1 MNAPHGA
8 AGAFDHGGSR
18 ASLAGW
24 ALGLIGLALSA
35 CVLLLAPAVAS
46 ASGGPTSTVQAPT
59 LSQSFPSTWVAHGGT
74 IASNFTLSNPNQAT
88 DFAATSFSDTL
99 PPGLVLANPVGAS
112 GTCLSLSEG
121 IVSGSPGARQF
132 QLSGASLPSS
142 SSCTL
147 TINVVGTVSGRQTNT
162 TKAPT
167 ASYLDQASQ
176 VQTISG
182 LPALA
187 SLIVLFGPKLHVA
200 FAAPTIAL
208 HGVTTLRIKL
218 RNPSLN
224 PVALTGVTFTD
235 QLPANLAVASP
246 SSSQNTCGGTWQIAA
261 GSSTVQLSG
270 GTIARATECSLTVD
284 VVANSEGLARDL
296 AGAASSENGG
306 AGNGAEASVV
316 VVRPPTIAVQMQRWV
331 YQGGTVRVRF
341 TMTNLNSAANL
352 NILVFYVRLSPKLT
366 VAADPN
372 VVSDCAGASV
382 TAQPGQNTMRFLNG
396 QLPAASTCQVTVT
409 LRAGGLGVKR
419 VETSRVAAIGTVPGN
434 RAVGQLTVV
443 TCHNH

>member
-35 CVLLLAPAVAS
+35 CALLLAPAVAS
-46 ASGGPTSTVQAPT
+46 ASAAGPTSTVQAPA
-59 LSQSFPSTWVAHGGT
+59 LSESFPSTWVAHGGT
-74 IASNFTLSNPNQAT
+74 IAINFTLSNPNQAT
-88 DFAATSFSDTL
+88 DFTATTFSDTL
-99 PPGLVLANPVGAS
+99 PTGLVLANPVGAS

-200 FAAPTIAL
+200 FAAPTISL

-218 RNPSLN
+218 LN
-224 PVALTGVTFTD
+224 
-235 QLPANLAVASP
+235 
-246 SSSQNTCGGTWQIAA
+246 
-261 GSSTVQLSG
+261 
-270 GTIARATECSLTVD
+270 
-284 VVANSEGLARDL
+284 DL
-296 AGAASSENGG
+296 AK
-306 AGNGAEASVV
+306 
-316 VVRPPTIAVQMQRWV
+316 
-331 YQGGTVRVRF
+331 
-341 TMTNLNSAANL
+341 TNL
-352 NILVFYVRLSPKLT
+352 FR
-366 VAADPN
+366 
-372 VVSDCAGASV
+372 
-382 TAQPGQNTMRFLNG
+382 
-396 QLPAASTCQVTVT
+396 
-409 LRAGGLGVKR
+409 
-419 VETSRVAAIGTVPGN
+419 
-434 RAVGQLTVV
+434 
-443 TCHNH
+443 